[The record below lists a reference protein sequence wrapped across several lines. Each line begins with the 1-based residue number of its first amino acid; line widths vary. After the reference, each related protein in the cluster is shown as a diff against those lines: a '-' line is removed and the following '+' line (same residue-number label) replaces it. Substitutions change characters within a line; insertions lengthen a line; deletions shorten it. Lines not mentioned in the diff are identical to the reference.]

1 MNLPTLF
8 PAALAVL
15 SLLSAACESTSAG
28 GDGGVSEDG
37 GSSTDGAAPATA
49 DWMFRPSPNGF
60 VFENYT
66 NMANPANLTAEE
78 MRRLVGPAACEGGA
92 ATGACDLVPQARQWM
107 EAQNQSMNSGHC
119 EGMAVLAAHIFA
131 GALRASDFGADT
143 PFALMLDGNT
153 TLQREI
159 AFWFSTQSTLPQLER
174 KDLTPSALVDVLSA
188 DLARGMAFGGTILGL
203 YKRNGSGGHAISP
216 YAVRRPTATTVEIA
230 AYDNN
235 FPNAERIVT
244 IDTAANTWQYHAST
258 NPTEPGSLYEGDAAT
273 FTLSLIPVGPRLTL
287 PHPCVFCG
295 NTAMDGGGRGS
306 VQVSLTGR
314 ADLSIADGQG
324 HITGHDATGALVSQ
338 IPGSATQR
346 SRSADLWQNE
356 VEPTYS
362 VPRDSPLDITLDGQR
377 LTGMEPSEV
386 LITGAG
392 FTLGVEGLQ
401 LDPGQKDHIVL
412 QPGLPDITYRASGTE
427 TPTLVLAFQ
436 QEGADYTIE
445 LRSSGVASG
454 QNLRMVLELPGD
466 TLRVSFDGSAS
477 ASSFELYVQ
486 RQSETGTIEFK
497 HSGVT
502 GDAAAVLRVNFG
514 AWVGDGSPLP
524 VDIDDQ
530 GDGTF
535 DSTSMLSDEP

>member
-1 MNLPTLF
+1 MNLQSFLPGL
-8 PAALAVL
+8 LASLCIL
-15 SLLSAACESTSAG
+15 STACESSSAG
-28 GDGGVSEDG
+28 GDGGVNEDG
-37 GSSTDGAAPATA
+37 GGTTDGAAPATA
-49 DWMFRPSPNGF
+49 DWTFRPSPNGF

-66 NMANPANLTAEE
+66 NMGNPTNLTAEE

-92 ATGACDLVPQARQWM
+92 ATGACELVPQARQWM
-107 EAQNQSMNSGHC
+107 EAQNQSMNNGHC

-143 PFALMLDGNT
+143 PFALTLAGNT
-153 TLQREI
+153 ALQREI
-159 AFWFSTQSTLPQLER
+159 AFWFTTQSTMAQIER
-174 KDLTPSALVDVLSA
+174 KDLTPTALVDVLA
-188 DLARGMAFGGTILGL
+188 TDLARGTSYGGTVLGL
-203 YKRNGSGGHAISP
+203 YKRNGSGGHAVSP
-216 YAVRRPTATTVEIA
+216 YEIRRPSATTVEIVS
-230 AYDNN
+230 YDNN
-235 FPNAERIVT
+235 YPNVERVVT
-244 IDTAANTWQYHAST
+244 VDIAANTWQYHAST
-258 NPTEPGSLYEGDAAT
+258 NPTDPGSLYEGDVST
-273 FTLSLIPVGPRLTL
+273 FTLTLAPVGPRLTL

-324 HITGHDATGALVSQ
+324 HITGHDASGALVSQ

-362 VPRDSPLDITLDGQR
+362 VPRDTSLDITLDGQR

-386 LITGAG
+386 LITGVG

-401 LDPGQKDHIVL
+401 LDPGQKDHILL
-412 QPGLPDITYRASGTE
+412 QPGLPDVTYRASGTE

-445 LRSSGVASG
+445 LRSTGVASG
-454 QNLRMVLELPGD
+454 QNLRMQLELPGD

-477 ASSFELYVQ
+477 ASTFELYVQ
-486 RQSETGTIEFK
+486 RQTETEATEFK

-514 AWVGDGSPLP
+514 AWAGDGSPLP